1 MSAKYVGVLNIGGK
15 SESDYEKYKIH
26 KSDILQTDMISIRKN
41 SELPFCNNYTL
52 STKRLDSI
60 LY

>member
-1 MSAKYVGVLNIGGK
+1 MLTGPTTNGLLIKKAETN
-15 SESDYEKYKIH
+15 
-26 KSDILQTDMISIRKN
+26 DIPKTDFESIRKN